1 MSTFKKVLLNIPRH
15 RNIID
20 DDMPDGA
27 VTAPAPP
34 AAAAQT
40 GDTGKDTGKGKG
52 KGKRGGTKTKLLLL
66 CPSITAV
73 TDLTEPMQAALKE
86 GSVVMIDHK
95 LVRLR

>member
-1 MSTFKKVLLNIPRH
+1 
-15 RNIID
+15 
-20 DDMPDGA
+20 MPDGA
-27 VTAPAPP
+27 VTAPATP

-52 KGKRGGTKTKLLLL
+52 KRGGTKTKVVLL

-86 GSVVMIDHK
+86 GNVVMIDHT
-95 LVRLR
+95 LVRLRRCFGSIRFTSLRALIWLLLP